1 MTNEEYSGLSNM
13 YDDGY
18 TEKDFQRLHFREM
31 PEAVRV
37 GKINCVIVKNLSW
50 FGREYI
56 EPRQYGG
63 SGSADYP
70 PYLF

>member
-50 FGREYI
+50 FGRK
-56 EPRQYGG
+56 
-63 SGSADYP
+63 
-70 PYLF
+70 